1 MKKTS
6 DNVEQRIQLK
16 KIEIDNYKSA
26 IKNYPEDRMQK
37 YGIPFLKRLYGEL
50 RVLEKEL
57 KRSRAASAL

>member
-1 MKKTS
+1 MKKS
-6 DNVEQRIQLK
+6 SADIEHLIQLK
-16 KIEIDNYKSA
+16 KIEIDRYKLA

-57 KRSRAASAL
+57 KQSRAVSVA

>member
-1 MKKTS
+1 MKKSSADT
-6 DNVEQRIQLK
+6 EHLIQLK
-16 KIEIDNYKSA
+16 KIEIDRYKLA

-57 KRSRAASAL
+57 KQSRAVSVA

>member
-1 MKKTS
+1 MKKSSADT
-6 DNVEQRIQLK
+6 EHLIQLK
-16 KIEIDNYKSA
+16 KIEIDRYKLA

-57 KRSRAASAL
+57 KQSRAASVA